1 MESDALQ
8 IERRDAVTVLHVDDG
23 KVNALSFDLIAAIKA
38 AVEAADADDAVGAV
52 VIHGREG
59 KFSAGFDL
67 GVMLA
72 GDMAETVRLVADG
85 GDLVRTLY
93 GCGVP
98 VVAACTGHALAAG
111 ALMLLGCDLR
121 IGADVPAKIGLNEVA
136 IKMVL
141 PDWAMTIADARLS
154 KRHLQRAIVN
164 ARVTAPAD
172 AVDAGSSTRSWRPRR
187 CSTPPSPV
195 PPSWRRRST
204 RRAYRATVRKFRG
217 PVLDTMATQIAA
229 DRAAGVAVSV
239 YADQL
244 PYRSGAM
251 PGTTI
256 AARSPT
262 WSTAGSV
269 GPASRSVSCRSGA
282 GSRSTPSSTTSL
294 ALECMQA
301 AHDAGCNFFDNAE
314 AYAGG
319 KSEAIMGR
327 VLARARA
334 GRGTRT
340 CSRRR
345 CSGASTATCRT

>member
-1 MESDALQ
+1 MQSDALQ

-23 KVNALSFDLIAAIKA
+23 KVNALTFDLIASIKA

-85 GDLVRTLY
+85 GDLVRTFY

-141 PDWAMTIADARLS
+141 PAWALTIADARLS

-172 AVDAGSSTRSWRPRR
+172 AVDAGFLDEVVAPEALLDTAVARAAELAATLDPG
-187 CSTPPSPV
+187 
-195 PPSWRRRST
+195 
-204 RRAYRATVRKFRG
+204 AYRATVRKFRG
-217 PVLDTMATQIAA
+217 PVLDTMEAQIAD

-239 YADQL
+239 
-244 PYRSGAM
+244 
-251 PGTTI
+251 
-256 AARSPT
+256 
-262 WSTAGSV
+262 
-269 GPASRSVSCRSGA
+269 
-282 GSRSTPSSTTSL
+282 
-294 ALECMQA
+294 
-301 AHDAGCNFFDNAE
+301 
-314 AYAGG
+314 
-319 KSEAIMGR
+319 
-327 VLARARA
+327 
-334 GRGTRT
+334 
-340 CSRRR
+340 
-345 CSGASTATCRT
+345 